1 MLNRRHLR
9 VKAMQTLYAYSLSED
24 KNNLMGFQKS
34 LLKSVEEVD
43 EMYIWTLNLL
53 DEVAEYVLI
62 DVEGIANKWIPSD
75 KDAVF
80 SSTKL
85 NSNTFIESLRQNR
98 SYLEKVKRYKVD
110 WNFDPEIVR
119 SVFAQLKVSEPYLE
133 YLQLEDR
140 SIGAEKDIIKF
151 IFKKIILKSPD
162 IEQAFDQRFINWQV
176 DKEVLQAMIAKTFKN
191 FSNEVPSKNQLAD
204 LTPNWIEDR
213 DFVVDLLNQSIRY
226 GAAYQELIVGK
237 TKNWESDRIALV
249 DTLLIRMAIT
259 ELLNFPTIPVKV
271 TMNEYIELSK
281 TFSTPKS
288 STFINGVLDKIYN
301 ELKEQGRIRKEGRG
315 LLS

>member
-226 GAAYQELIVGK
+226 GTAYQELIVGK

-281 TFSTPKS
+281 TFSTQKS